1 MRSNTSVVDKHE
13 DYALKQ
19 AHELINMAEVFV
31 ENNVEVAHILNVQH
45 KSAANLSGDEGKT
58 ELSIPGEM
66 FRMLA
71 KKLPGTRLVDLT
83 DGFGNETEVKDS
95 AANAHPFHSDEKM
108 VAYVTSKSKQSSTNS
123 FDFSSVITST
133 SAVTITLIGVARGS
147 LQVPIISN
155 TKPM

>member
-1 MRSNTSVVDKHE
+1 
-13 DYALKQ
+13 
-19 AHELINMAEVFV
+19 
-31 ENNVEVAHILNVQH
+31 
-45 KSAANLSGDEGKT
+45 
-58 ELSIPGEM
+58 M

-71 KKLPGTRLVDLT
+71 KNLPGTRLVDLT